1 MATDNAVDREVAWL
15 TTSINDGLPN
25 LLTANGGPWSS
36 IQAYQPRTPGR
47 RNTYAI
53 VLRRAIHDKRFANV
67 RRMPSYEFVIKLVWP
82 LTSGQGRAE
91 DDQRA
96 FDAAVDKLLQ
106 RIDGFVGD
114 KTHGGRFR
122 SVAENPEYVTV
133 RFTDPASTMPPEAE
147 FTAEVTYF
155 ADDFEITG

>member
-1 MATDNAVDREVAWL
+1 MATSDAVDRETAWL
-15 TTSINDGLPN
+15 TTSGDGLPA
-25 LLTANGGPWSS
+25 LLTSAGGPWQN

-47 RNTYAI
+47 RGSNLF

-67 RRMPSYEFVIKLVWP
+67 RRMDTYEFVLKLIWP
-82 LTSGQGRAE
+82 LSSGQGNAE
-91 DDQRA
+91 ADQRA
-96 FDAAVDKLLQ
+96 FDSAVDKLLQ
-106 RIDGFVGD
+106 RIDGQVGD

-133 RFTDPASTMPPEAE
+133 TFEDPEHTLGGGE
-147 FTAEVTYF
+147 FHATVSYF